1 MAFDPTTAYD
11 AEASSSFDPTTA
23 FDPSSIVDEDKIKVD
38 NSPLTVL
45 KDVGK
50 LFITPAV
57 IGFNALG
64 YGAAA
69 AAAGTGILEAAT
81 EGGQSDE
88 FLGFKTSADSGYGK
102 KFEEVIGAGLEA
114 SHKFMGE
121 ASVDALKNKGK
132 RALLKSLGMPALL
145 LEAYEEAPKEVQTEV
160 EAIAYGAG
168 SAAPDLILT
177 ALGGGKANS
186 ALKKSKGL
194 TEADVLSTIEEPV
207 RDTSPLEYT
216 PKEMALEDF
225 TPVADEGG
233 QPLNYEGGVDFY
245 GEPEKAGARLTPEP
259 TNELSLSPKA
269 FADNLELEPKE
280 AKTLQGLVSNLE
292 LEPLPAKVLKEEPRP
307 LEFEKV
313 DPNSLKETQ
322 EGLDFDTRNKD
333 INFRENATPEQG
345 VDFIKTIL
353 TDMTNPVKGQP
364 AQMDLP
370 GINAKAGQTGFG
382 KGQRGSVGFPK
393 DVNEFIETLPKA
405 DRGVEY
411 NGKVYRASGDETH
424 IDAVKRIVKEV
435 GEKNIDSSKLKTGLI
450 TPEGKF
456 ITHEQ
461 HESGKFGVYKD
472 NTDGIPL
479 RLAEEQFKKLG
490 QSGFGN
496 KQRGSVMLPARKEL
510 TPEAKAKKLNLE
522 EFTQDFFQRHPQYR
536 GRPEVAQQVYQRL
549 NNPADTSFSFKRAI
563 ENSSTLKAL
572 DKGLGVVS
580 TRVGNISQPILHRMI
595 RYEKNLL
602 QNTHVQIGKVDD
614 FVTALNKLDKP
625 TQALMN
631 NLILNNNTE
640 AIGKLAK
647 SIGKPDLVNKYAA
660 VRKVLDNIGADLKS
674 IGRLEGLRED
684 YFPRIVTD
692 VEGLKATL
700 GSTVKSALDVR
711 LDEARKKAA
720 SNGTAFGILEESAI
734 IDSFMRN
741 RVAGN
746 KPGFTKE
753 RKLDD
758 VAPDL
763 EKFYASPTESLHTY
777 IRNAVSEVETARL
790 FGKDAI
796 KGEDGRVNIE
806 KSIGTMT
813 AERLRSG
820 EINGKQAIE
829 IEEMLKSRLGTGNRG
844 SSGLVQDVKN
854 ISNMGLLGNVMSAIT
869 QGGDIISSAYLNG
882 FRPTMMA
889 LVSQLSGKSKVN
901 MKDFGLI
908 DHISEEFV
916 STRSTAKA
924 LNKVFDASFF
934 SAIDRMGKNTI
945 LNGALIN
952 GQKMVKTPKGLKEF
966 SNRWEKR
973 FGDEFPQLVDDL
985 QNGRKTELTDMYTF
999 STLSKI
1005 QPITKI
1011 ELPQKYLDMP
1021 NGRIIYMLK
1030 SFMIKQMDLFRNEA
1044 YNKIKEGKTRE
1055 GLYNLSKLIM
1065 VLGIGNATTQY
1076 IKDYLFSQFNDR
1088 EVEFDTNIP
1097 MNVLKTFGWS
1107 EYTADKVKEGKVGE
1121 AIGGMVLPPYK
1132 MFDILLEDSIKE
1144 MDGDEE
1150 TESSGKALNF
1160 IPVVGKLLYAWSEK
1174 GQEALARKVQQKE
1187 QREDEE

>member
-1 MAFDPTTAYD
+1 MAFDPTTAHD

-102 KFEEVIGAGLEA
+102 KFEEVVGAGLEA

-121 ASVDALKNKGK
+121 ASVDALQNKGK

-177 ALGGGKANS
+177 ALGGGKADS
-186 ALKKSKGL
+186 AMKKSKGL
-194 TEADVLSTIEEPV
+194 TEADILSTIEEPV

-216 PKEMALEDF
+216 PKEMALEDY

-280 AKTLQGLVSNLE
+280 AKTLQGLISNLE

-370 GINAKAGQTGFG
+370 GINVKAGQTGFG
-382 KGQRGSVGFPK
+382 KG
-393 DVNEFIETLPKA
+393 
-405 DRGVEY
+405 
-411 NGKVYRASGDETH
+411 
-424 IDAVKRIVKEV
+424 
-435 GEKNIDSSKLKTGLI
+435 
-450 TPEGKF
+450 
-456 ITHEQ
+456 
-461 HESGKFGVYKD
+461 
-472 NTDGIPL
+472 
-479 RLAEEQFKKLG
+479 
-490 QSGFGN
+490 
-496 KQRGSVMLPARKEL
+496 QRGSVMLPARKEL

-625 TQALMN
+625 TQTLMN
-631 NLILNNNTE
+631 NLILNNKTD

-647 SIGKPDLVNKYAA
+647 SIGKPDLINKYAA

-869 QGGDIISSAYLNG
+869 QGGDIISSVYLNG

-889 LVSQLSGKSKVN
+889 VVSELVGKSKVN

-945 LNGALIN
+945 LNGARIN

-1044 YNKIKEGKTRE
+1044 FNKIKEGKTRE

-1076 IKDYLFSQFNDR
+1076 IKDYLFSQFDDR

-1144 MDGDEE
+1144 MDGDEK
-1150 TESSGKALNF
+1150 TKASGKALNF

-1174 GQEALARKVQQKE
+1174 GQEALARKVKQKE
-1187 QREDEE
+1187 QRERMKSNGI